1 MFIQTEMW
9 RITSQLE
16 QLLNIEK
23 KFFFGNMR
31 IQSIYQLECPKK
43 LFLSLLI
50 IFFKLNQ
57 KCLSDKFL

>member
-23 KFFFGNMR
+23 KINLK
-31 IQSIYQLECPKK
+31 YE
-43 LFLSLLI
+43 
-50 IFFKLNQ
+50 N
-57 KCLSDKFL
+57 